1 MESIF
6 SIMSYG
12 GMILAVIS
20 LIVAVI
26 LFIRWDIPKI
36 FGDLTGRSEKK
47 TIERIRR
54 EGYEMNTSTSA
65 TGKRKVEVGTIRV
78 RKTKSDTVGQETSGA
93 ETTALLST
101 NNTGAETTALL
112 STNNS
117 GEEATTLLSG
127 NSSEEETTTIL
138 NATSM
143 EGEYTTVLNGNPA
156 SGTAGDATKDEG
168 ITGVIHLP
176 EVKITPMGK
185 IEKVLD
191 FMIAHTDEIVS

>member
-20 LIVAVI
+20 LAVAVI
-26 LFIRWDIPKI
+26 LFIKWNIPKI
-36 FGDLTGRSEKK
+36 FGDLTGRAEKK

-54 EGYEMNTSTSA
+54 EGYEMNTSTSVA
-65 TGKRKVEVGTIRV
+65 GKKKTDTGTIRV
-78 RKTKSDTVGQETSGA
+78 RKTKTEEV
-93 ETTALLST
+93 TALLSDK
-101 NNTGAETTALL
+101 A
-112 STNNS
+112 S
-117 GEEATTLLSG
+117 EEEVTTLLSG
-127 NSSEEETTTIL
+127 NSSEEETTTVL

-143 EGEYTTVLNGNPA
+143 EEEYTTVLNGNPT
-156 SGTAGDATKDEG
+156 SGIADDTTKDEG
-168 ITGVIHLP
+168 ITGVIYLP

-191 FMIAHTDEIVS
+191 FVIAHTDEIVS

>member
-1 MESIF
+1 
-6 SIMSYG
+6 
-12 GMILAVIS
+12 MILAVIS

-36 FGDLTGRSEKK
+36 FGDLTGRAEKK

-54 EGYEMNTSTSA
+54 EGYDMNPSTSA
-65 TGKRKVEVGTIRV
+65 TGKRKSDAGAIRV
-78 RKTKSDTVGQETSGA
+78 RKTESE
-93 ETTALLST
+93 
-101 NNTGAETTALL
+101 
-112 STNNS
+112 
-117 GEEATTLLSG
+117 EEATTPLSDIAPEEEVTTLLSG

-156 SGTAGDATKDEG
+156 SGTTGDIAKDEG
-168 ITGVIHLP
+168 VTGVIYLP
-176 EVKITPMGK
+176 EVKITQIGK

-191 FMIAHTDEIVS
+191 FIIAHTDEIVS